1 MCILFFSQ
9 SVRSL
14 FKKEW
19 TVRHFVHSF
28 IHSFKKW
35 TVYFTDWT
43 NWLDG
48 LAILLTLL
56 IIPFRIADH
65 DEQWVFVA
73 LAYILHCLR
82 VFKYAIIIS

>member
-1 MCILFFSQ
+1 MMCILFYSHG
-9 SVRSL
+9 VRN
-14 FKKEW
+14 
-19 TVRHFVHSF
+19 SF
-28 IHSFKKW
+28 IKW
-35 TVYFTDWT
+35 TAYVTDWT

-56 IIPFRIADH
+56 VIPFRIVDY

>member
-1 MCILFFSQ
+1 MMCILFYSH
-9 SVRSL
+9 
-14 FKKEW
+14 
-19 TVRHFVHSF
+19 TVRRYS
-28 IHSFKKW
+28 W
-35 TVYFTDWT
+35 RVYFTDWT

-56 IIPFRIADH
+56 VIPFRIVDR

-82 VFKYAIIIS
+82 VFKYAIINK

>member
-1 MCILFFSQ
+1 M
-9 SVRSL
+9 
-14 FKKEW
+14 
-19 TVRHFVHSF
+19 RHTSWRMYV
-28 IHSFKKW
+28 I
-35 TVYFTDWT
+35 DWT

-56 IIPFRIADH
+56 VIPFRIADL

-82 VFKYAIIIS
+82 TFKYAVFKS